1 MVLELHAEI
10 VSLIPTL
17 RAFAVS
23 LCRNQDQAEDLVQE
37 TLLRAC
43 GNIGQFKPGTN
54 MSAWLFVILRNQ
66 FYSEYRKRSRE
77 VQDIDGGYMSTLVAQ
92 PGQII
97 HMECSELQ
105 KALAKLPRN
114 MRNILLLVGLG
125 EVSYSEAARVF
136 GCATGTIKSRI
147 HRARVRLAKLLSIE
161 SPDDFSS
168 DPSFQSVLI
177 RAADGRAPTSYSTQ

>member
-43 GNIGQFKPGTN
+43 GKIGQFEPGTN
-54 MSAWLFVILRNQ
+54 MAAWLFVILRNQ
-66 FYSEYRKRSRE
+66 FYSEYRKRRRDVE
-77 VQDIDGGYMSTLVAQ
+77 DVDGAYMSSLVAQ
-92 PGQII
+92 PEQII
-97 HMECSELQ
+97 YMECAELQ
-105 KALAKLPRN
+105 TALAKLPRD
-114 MRNILLLVGLG
+114 MRDVLLLVVLG

-136 GCATGTIKSRI
+136 GCAIGTVKSRI

-161 SPDDFSS
+161 SAGDFYG
-168 DPSFQSVLI
+168 DPGFQSVPI
-177 RAADGRAPTSYSTQ
+177 RAADGRPQTSYSTQ